1 MTFKERLQ
9 IEHPEKI
16 KEVFAGGCDGCPE
29 TYKYEISSIKN
40 CGHNGGKGCEYCWNR
55 EIPVDEFKV
64 GDIVRLK
71 DGLVVGKA
79 YSHKNYQKITLT
91 NAMAFDETK
100 IIESFSKS
108 GEIIVNG
115 FYYSPVM
122 LEKVEEKGSER
133 EMKKEFTI
141 KDLKDKMII
150 EFRNGERRVFLNN
163 SFCGISSWQS
173 FNEKDYK
180 DNLTHRYDR
189 SLDIVRV
196 YNMKE
201 GILNRMLEEPGE
213 LIWEEEEIEISLK
226 NGNMCM
232 LNDGQI
238 FMWLNEEPYTKT
250 YINSIKYDRLQE
262 LLDNI
267 EEVRD
272 SKSMY
277 ANIDCL
283 FEKFD
288 ALPLIWKKKRPINKE
303 DEVAPK
309 VKHMRF
315 SEAISILKK
324 YYNVDIV
331 QIKED

>member
-1 MTFKERLQ
+1 MTFKERLE
-9 IEHPEKI
+9 IEHPEKMFVG
-16 KEVFAGGCDGCPE
+16 ECTGCPQK
-29 TYKYEISSIKN
+29 YNYEISSIKN
-40 CGHNGGKGCEYCWNR
+40 FIIDDGKGGTYCWNR
-55 EIPVDEFKV
+55 KIPVEKFKI
-64 GDIVRLK
+64 GDKVKLRKGLK
-71 DGLVVGKA
+71 IDGIYFNNDKA
-79 YSHKNYQKITLT
+79 TDGIKF
-91 NAMAFDETK
+91 FDSMVFEGEQEIK
-100 IIESFSKS
+100 EILPNGNILLS
-108 GEIIVNG
+108 GN
-115 FYYSPVM
+115 FYSPVM

-201 GILNRMLEEPGE
+201 GILSRMLEEPGE